1 MEHLDFI
8 AWMVLYPI
16 SLSILEYLREKR
28 KLLTGEKEASEG
40 AKGFAAIIQ
49 LSVYVFIAIKLF

>member
-8 AWMVLYPI
+8 AWMVLYHI
-16 SLSILEYLREKR
+16 SLSIGRYLRAKR
-28 KLLTGEKEASEG
+28 ILLTGEKEAIEKE
-40 AKGFAAIIQ
+40 KGFAAIIQ